1 MTHSSRH
8 DDDGFGDRGRR
19 GDDGQYTPRVA
30 PLSKIDDDFDVAEG
44 TPDPRGWTVR
54 DASGTDIGKVH
65 DLIVD
70 TVAMRTRYLDIQ
82 LDKKALHLDK
92 DRDVLIPVGQAR
104 LDDDDDRVIL
114 ASLAAT
120 RIALLPEYTHG
131 EIDRNYEN
139 SLLPNFDEGAIDA
152 TNGGD
157 AGAAIGAM
165 SGDRS
170 TARSSVIADAPESD
184 FYDNRHFDED
194 RFFGNRRA
202 QRQEEQEQQK
212 QQQQQQQQRSEQ
224 QQQQKGNEQHL
235 TRSEEELAI
244 GKRRVP
250 AGSMS
255 IRKRVETRHV
265 AEPVS
270 TTHEE
275 VTIERR
281 PVANADSAARA
292 DIGEGE
298 IRIPVYE
305 DEIVVDKRRVVK
317 EEIVVKKNEVQDT
330 QTVEADL
337 RKEKVDVDQSGLR
350 NQRPPENR
358 R

>member
-8 DDDGFGDRGRR
+8 EDDGFGDRGRR
-19 GDDGQYTPRVA
+19 SDDGQYIPRVA
-30 PLSKIDDDFDVAEG
+30 ALSKIDDDFDVAEG

-70 TVAMRTRYLDIQ
+70 TVAMRTRYLDIK
-82 LDKKALHLDK
+82 LDKKALHLDD
-92 DRDVLIPVGQAR
+92 DRDVLVPVGQAR

-114 ASLAAT
+114 ASMPAT
-120 RIALLPEYTHG
+120 RIATLPAYTHG
-131 EIDRNYEN
+131 DIDRSYEN
-139 SLLPNFDEGAIDA
+139 ALLPNFDEGAIDA

-157 AGAAIGAM
+157 SGAAIGAM

-170 TARSSVIADAPESD
+170 SSERGVIAEAPERD
-184 FYDNRHFDED
+184 FYDSQHFDEN
-194 RFFGNRRA
+194 RFFGNRRG
-202 QRQEEQEQQK
+202 QQTQQTQQQL
-212 QQQQQQQQRSEQ
+212 QQQQQAQQRQQQRD
-224 QQQQKGNEQHL
+224 NEERL

-250 AGSMS
+250 AGQMS

-270 TTHEE
+270 TSHEE

-281 PVANADSAARA
+281 PVANADSAPGA
-292 DIGEGE
+292 DIGEDE

-305 DEIVVDKRRVVK
+305 DEIVVDKRRVLK
-317 EEIVVKKNEVQDT
+317 EEIVVKKNEVHDT

-337 RKEKVDVDQSGLR
+337 RKEKIDVDESGLR

>member
-8 DDDGFGDRGRR
+8 DDDAFGDRGRR

-30 PLSKIDDDFDVAEG
+30 PLSKIDHDFDVAEG

-54 DASGTDIGKVH
+54 DASGTDIGKVN

-70 TVAMRTRYLDIQ
+70 TVAMRTRYLDVQ
-82 LDKKALHLDK
+82 LDKKKLHLDK

-114 ASLAAT
+114 ASLSGT
-120 RIALLPEYTHG
+120 RIASLPEYTHG

-170 TARSSVIADAPESD
+170 TSRSGVIADAPESD

-194 RFFGNRRA
+194 RFFGNRRT
-202 QRQEEQEQQK
+202 
-212 QQQQQQQQRSEQ
+212 QQQQQQQQQQEQ
-224 QQQQKGNEQHL
+224 ERQQGEEQHF

-281 PVANADSAARA
+281 PVANADSATGA

-305 DEIVVDKRRVVK
+305 DEIVVDKRRVLK

-337 RKEKVDVDQSGLR
+337 RKEKIDVDDSGAR
-350 NQRPPENR
+350 NQRPPER
-358 R
+358 RP

>member
-92 DRDVLIPVGQAR
+92 DRDVLVPVGQAR

-131 EIDRNYEN
+131 DIDRNYEN

-157 AGAAIGAM
+157 SGAAIGAM

-170 TARSSVIADAPESD
+170 ASRSGVIADAPESD

-194 RFFGNRRA
+194 RFFGNRRT
-202 QRQEEQEQQK
+202 QRQE
-212 QQQQQQQQRSEQ
+212 QQQQQQQQRLEQ
-224 QQQQKGNEQHL
+224 QQQKDNEQRL

-281 PVANADSAARA
+281 PVANADSATGT
-292 DIGEGE
+292 DIGEDE

-337 RKEKVDVDQSGLR
+337 KKEKIDVDESGVR
-350 NQRPPENR
+350 NQRPPESR
-358 R
+358 P

>member
-70 TVAMRTRYLDIQ
+70 TAAMRTRYLDIK
-82 LDKKALHLDK
+82 LDKKALHLDN
-92 DRDVLIPVGQAR
+92 DRDVLVPVGQAR

-114 ASLAAT
+114 ASMSAT
-120 RIALLPEYTHG
+120 RIASLPEYTHG
-131 EIDRNYEN
+131 DIDRNYEN
-139 SLLPNFDEGAIDA
+139 ALLPNFDQGAIDA

-170 TARSSVIADAPESD
+170 GSHSGVIADAPERD
-184 FYDNRHFDED
+184 FYDSQHFDES

-202 QRQEEQEQQK
+202 R
-212 QQQQQQQQRSEQ
+212 QQQAQQPERTQDRLPDLERERTSE
-224 QQQQKGNEQHL
+224 
-235 TRSEEELAI
+235 TRRE
-244 GKRRVP
+244 P
-250 AGSMS
+250 PPDMS
-255 IRKRVETRHV
+255 IRRR
-265 AEPVS
+265 AEAQQRADAGSARREDVN
-270 TTHEE
+270 
-275 VTIERR
+275 VERR
-281 PVANADSAARA
+281 PVANADTASQSEM
-292 DIGEGE
+292 GEE
-298 IRIPVYE
+298 VIRIPVYE
-305 DEIVVDKRRVVK
+305 DQIVVEKRRVLK
-317 EEIVVKKNEVQDT
+317 EELVVKKDSLQDAQSSET
-330 QTVEADL
+330 NP
-337 RKEKVDVDQSGLR
+337 RKDKIEGSESRPR
-350 NQRPPENR
+350 NQGTSEER

>member
-8 DDDGFGDRGRR
+8 EDEVSGDRGRR
-19 GDDGQYTPRVA
+19 GDDGQYLPRVA
-30 PLSKIDDDFDVAEG
+30 ALSKIDDDFDVAEG
-44 TPDPRGWTVR
+44 TPDPRGWSVR

-70 TVAMRTRYLDIQ
+70 TVAMRTRYLDIK
-82 LDKKALHLDK
+82 LDKKALNLDK
-92 DRDVLIPVGQAR
+92 DRDVLVPVGQAR

-114 ASLAAT
+114 ASMAGT
-120 RIALLPEYTHG
+120 RIASLPEYTHG
-131 EIDRNYEN
+131 DIDRNYEN

-157 AGAAIGAM
+157 SGAAIGAM
-165 SGDRS
+165 SGDAS
-170 TARSSVIADAPESD
+170 ASQSGVIADAPERD
-184 FYDNRHFDED
+184 FYDNRHFDES

-202 QRQEEQEQQK
+202 QP
-212 QQQQQQQQRSEQ
+212 QQQQLRPEQQRQEHQ
-224 QQQQKGNEQHL
+224 GNEERL

-250 AGSMS
+250 AGAMS

-265 AEPVS
+265 AEPVNTS
-270 TTHEE
+270 HEE

-281 PVANADSAARA
+281 PVANADSVAGAY
-292 DIGEGE
+292 IGEDE

-305 DEIVVDKRRVVK
+305 DELVVDKRRVVK

-337 RKEKVDVDQSGLR
+337 RKERIDVDESGVR

>member
-1 MTHSSRH
+1 MTHSYRH

-19 GDDGQYTPRVA
+19 GEDGQYMPRVA
-30 PLSKIDDDFDVAEG
+30 ALSKIDHDFDVAEG

-70 TVAMRTRYLDIQ
+70 TVAMRTRYLDVQ

-114 ASLAAT
+114 ASMAGT
-120 RIALLPEYTHG
+120 RIASLPEYTHG
-131 EIDRNYEN
+131 DIDRDYES

-157 AGAAIGAM
+157 SGAAIGAM
-165 SGDRS
+165 SRDRS
-170 TARSSVIADAPESD
+170 TSQSGVIADAPEGD
-184 FYDNRHFDED
+184 FYDSRHFDED
-194 RFFGNRRA
+194 RFFGNRRT
-202 QRQEEQEQQK
+202 QQQEQS
-212 QQQQQQQQRSEQ
+212 QQQQQQQSQ
-224 QQQQKGNEQHL
+224 QQQEQQRGEEQRL

-265 AEPVS
+265 SEPVS

-281 PVANADSAARA
+281 PVANADSARGA
-292 DIGEGE
+292 DIGEDE

-305 DEIVVDKRRVVK
+305 DEIVVDKRRVLK

-337 RKEKVDVDQSGLR
+337 RKEKVDVDESGVR
-350 NQRPPENR
+350 NQRPPER
-358 R
+358 RP

>member
-1 MTHSSRH
+1 MTDSYRR
-8 DDDGFGDRGRR
+8 DDGFGDRGRR
-19 GDDGQYTPRVA
+19 SDEGQYIPRVA

-70 TVAMRTRYLDIQ
+70 TVAMRTRYLDIE
-82 LDKKALHLDK
+82 LDKKALRLDK

-114 ASLAAT
+114 GSLAAT
-120 RIALLPEYTHG
+120 QIAGLPEYTHG
-131 EIDRNYEN
+131 DIDRDYES
-139 SLLPNFDEGAIDA
+139 SLLPNFDAGAIDA

-157 AGAAIGAM
+157 SGAAIGAM
-165 SGDRS
+165 SGDRPAS
-170 TARSSVIADAPESD
+170 QGGVIADAPESD
-184 FYDNRHFDED
+184 FYDNRHFDDSRFVGD
-194 RFFGNRRA
+194 RRR
-202 QRQEEQEQQK
+202 
-212 QQQQQQQQRSEQ
+212 QQQQPPSQQQQPPQPQ
-224 QQQQKGNEQHL
+224 QQAQQGNEERL

-250 AGSMS
+250 AGAMS
-255 IRKRVETRHV
+255 IRKRVDTRHV
-265 AEPVS
+265 SEPVS
-270 TTHEE
+270 TSHEE

-281 PVANADSAARA
+281 PVANADSAAGA
-292 DIGEGE
+292 DIGEDE

-305 DEIVVDKRRVVK
+305 DEIVVDKRRVLK
-317 EEIVVKKNEVQDT
+317 EEIVVKKKEVQDT

-337 RKEKVDVDQSGLR
+337 RKERIDVDDSGVR
-350 NQRPPENR
+350 NQRPPESR

>member
-1 MTHSSRH
+1 MTDSYSH
-8 DDDGFGDRGRR
+8 DDDGFGNRGRR
-19 GDDGQYTPRVA
+19 SDEGQYTPRVA
-30 PLSKIDDDFDVAEG
+30 PLSKIDSDFDVAEG

-70 TVAMRTRYLDIQ
+70 TVAMRTRYLDIE

-114 ASLAAT
+114 GSLAAT
-120 RIALLPEYTHG
+120 QIAGLPEYTHG
-131 EIDRNYEN
+131 DIDRDYES
-139 SLLPNFDEGAIDA
+139 SLLPNFDAGAIDA

-157 AGAAIGAM
+157 SGAAIGAM
-165 SGDRS
+165 SADRPTS
-170 TARSSVIADAPESD
+170 QSGVIADTPESD
-184 FYDNRHFDED
+184 FYDNRHFDD
-194 RFFGNRRA
+194 SRFLGNRRA
-202 QRQEEQEQQK
+202 QEQSPP
-212 QQQQQQQQRSEQ
+212 REQ
-224 QQQQKGNEQHL
+224 QQQAQQAQQAQRGDEERR

-250 AGSMS
+250 AGAMS

-270 TTHEE
+270 TSHEE

-281 PVANADSAARA
+281 PVANADSATGA
-292 DIGEGE
+292 DIGEDE

-305 DEIVVDKRRVVK
+305 DEIVVDKRRVLK
-317 EEIVVKKNEVQDT
+317 EEIVVKKKEVQDS

-337 RKEKVDVDQSGLR
+337 RKEKIDVDESGVR

>member
-8 DDDGFGDRGRR
+8 EDDGFHDRGRR
-19 GDDGQYTPRVA
+19 SDDGQYLPRVA
-30 PLSKIDDDFDVAEG
+30 ALSKIDDDFDVAEG

-70 TVAMRTRYLDIQ
+70 TVAMRTRYLDIE

-92 DRDVLIPVGQAR
+92 DRDVLVPVGQAR

-114 ASLAAT
+114 TSMAAS

-131 EIDRNYEN
+131 DIDRDYEN

-157 AGAAIGAM
+157 SGAAIGAM
-165 SGDRS
+165 SGDRPAS
-170 TARSSVIADAPESD
+170 RSGVIADAPESD
-184 FYDNRHFDED
+184 FYDNRHFDEN

-202 QRQEEQEQQK
+202 Q
-212 QQQQQQQQRSEQ
+212 QQQLQQPERTQDRLPDSER
-224 QQQQKGNEQHL
+224 E
-235 TRSEEELAI
+235 RASETHRE
-244 GKRRVP
+244 P
-250 AGSMS
+250 PPDMS
-255 IRKRVETRHV
+255 IRRR
-265 AEPVS
+265 AEAQQSADAATGRRDDLNV
-270 TTHEE
+270 
-275 VTIERR
+275 ERR
-281 PVANADSAARA
+281 PVANADTASRSEM
-292 DIGEGE
+292 GEEE

-305 DEIVVDKRRVVK
+305 DQIVVEKRRVLK
-317 EEIVVKKNEVQDT
+317 EELVVKKDSLQD
-330 QTVEADL
+330 A
-337 RKEKVDVDQSGLR
+337 QSSETNPRRDNIEGGGSKSR
-350 NQRPPENR
+350 NQSPPEER